1 MLRKQNKTLKV
12 RAAAMDE
19 WIRGITNISSKVQY
33 ANIKGQGV
41 TRGLQYQTAQCVN
54 CRECSHLQRHYDQAT
69 KGLRSQNAWHFHC
82 GKYVHLQ
89 QKCEQGISKGNGS
102 SKYEP
107 ERRPRLL
114 GGVQAM
120 C

>member
-69 KGLRSQNAWHFHC
+69 KGLRSQNLIVGMMVICNKIVNKVSLRKFFF
-82 GKYVHLQ
+82 LNIN
-89 QKCEQGISKGNGS
+89 QKEG
-102 SKYEP
+102 
-107 ERRPRLL
+107 L
-114 GGVQAM
+114 GF
-120 C
+120 

>member
-1 MLRKQNKTLKV
+1 MLYKKKKEKEARDILVEAQCGV
-12 RAAAMDE
+12 GEGGASE

-41 TRGLQYQTAQCVN
+41 ARGLQYQTAQCVN

-89 QKCEQGISKGNGS
+89 QKCEQGISKGNGF
-102 SKYEP
+102 SKYKP
-107 ERRPRLL
+107 GR
-114 GGVQAM
+114 
-120 C
+120 